1 MQIPVPCGMQAA
13 MRPKGTAVELE
24 RRRRR
29 AMRLLESGHSLAT
42 GARMGGAAFSAVWM
56 GGGPRRGAVIAGPPL
71 KKSPAPERVPRFPRR
86 ERVSLAANGAPDVGP
101 AGRDAAPSSSL
112 SARQGVGDL
121 RAHREPAAAPL
132 RALRALPLRQYLAG
146 RSRTLPP
153 TPAPPLGR
161 ADHRA
166 LGWRRDSR
174 RAGRRA
180 SALPASTTPAC

>member
-1 MQIPVPCGMQAA
+1 M
-13 MRPKGTAVELE
+13 
-24 RRRRR
+24 RRRSRTG
-29 AMRLLESGHSLAT
+29 SG
-42 GARMGGAAFSAVWM
+42 
-56 GGGPRRGAVIAGPPL
+56 IAGPPL

-166 LGWRRDSR
+166 L
-174 RAGRRA
+174 RAAGPFFPLKLH
-180 SALPASTTPAC
+180 SLCNGQ

>member
-42 GARMGGAAFSAVWM
+42 GARMVGAAARRTAGM
-56 GGGPRRGAVIAGPPL
+56 GSGTEAPPL

-101 AGRDAAPSSSL
+101 AGRDTAPSSSL

-146 RSRTLPP
+146 RSRPLPP

-174 RAGRRA
+174 RARGRA
-180 SALPASTTPAC
+180 SPRPPSAAPRPT